1 MKVLYTLENLTLNY
15 GEKLILRNLTLEI
28 RSGLTSLIGPNGAG
42 KTSLLR
48 VLAGLEKYSGSVKLK
63 NSEIKKISRKNFARS
78 VSFVMS
84 EKNFRPSFSFT
95 VREIMSLG
103 HVGILGGRLKSH
115 DLELI
120 ENAAELLKISHLMSR
135 NIMTLSDGER
145 QLAFIAAGL
154 ARDTEIILLDEPTAA
169 LDPDKAAMIFSILRK
184 LADDGKSIIV
194 AVHDINTAGFYSDFF
209 IALKNGKLIFD
220 GLELNQ
226 KKLKE
231 LYDSDFMAY
240 HNDERNDLMWRVI
253 AD

>member
-120 ENAAELLKISHLMSR
+120 ENAAELLKISHLLV
-135 NIMTLSDGER
+135 MTLSDGER

-169 LDPDKAAMIFSILRK
+169 LDPDKAAMVFSILRK

-209 IALKNGKLIFD
+209 IALKNGELIFD